1 MLRRQ
6 AQVAAASESESK
18 TEGELPDVE
27 IKPLDLDAIDQQTRR
42 LVNAVLVFVGV
53 LLGWGIWSDFVPAL
67 GILDQ
72 VSLWSRTVTLDG
84 QEVSAP
90 VTLADLLLA
99 LVVAAVTTIA
109 AKNLP
114 GLMEITVLQR
124 MTLQHGS
131 RYAINTL
138 LRYVVTMIGAVAILN
153 IIGWDWS
160 RIQWLVAALSVG
172 LGFGL
177 QEIVANFVSGL
188 VILFERPVRVGD
200 TVTVGQLT
208 GKVSRVRI
216 RATTIIDW
224 DRKEI
229 LVPNKAFITEQVIN
243 WTLSDPITR
252 IVIPVGISYS
262 SDVNLAHRVMEET
275 LRNLPLVLDEP
286 EPKVYFMG
294 FGDSSLDFSLRV
306 YSRELEDRLPLT
318 HAVHKEILAALRRY
332 GIEIPFPQRDLHV
345 RSVSPDVKGFGAEDE
360 GAD

>member
-1 MLRRQ
+1 
-6 AQVAAASESESK
+6 
-18 TEGELPDVE
+18 
-27 IKPLDLDAIDQQTRR
+27 
-42 LVNAVLVFVGV
+42 
-53 LLGWGIWSDFVPAL
+53 
-67 GILDQ
+67 
-72 VSLWSRTVTLDG
+72 
-84 QEVSAP
+84 
-90 VTLADLLLA
+90 
-99 LVVAAVTTIA
+99 
-109 AKNLP
+109 
-114 GLMEITVLQR
+114 MEITVLQR
-124 MTLQHGS
+124 MTLQPGS

-138 LRYVVTMIGAVAILN
+138 VRYVVIMIGTIAVLN

-216 RATTIIDW
+216 RATTITDW

-229 LVPNKAFITEQVIN
+229 IVPNKAFITEQVIN

-262 SDVNLAHRVMEET
+262 SDVNLAHRIMEDT
-275 LRNLPLVLDEP
+275 LRSLPLVLDEP
-286 EPKVYFMG
+286 EPRVYFVG
-294 FGDSSLDFSLRV
+294 LGDSSLDFKLHV
-306 YSRELEDRLPLT
+306 YSRELEDRMPLT
-318 HAVHKEILAALRRY
+318 DAVHKAILAALRKH

-345 RSVSPDVKGFGAEDE
+345 RSVNRDIGRLDLDNE
-360 GAD
+360 GVDR